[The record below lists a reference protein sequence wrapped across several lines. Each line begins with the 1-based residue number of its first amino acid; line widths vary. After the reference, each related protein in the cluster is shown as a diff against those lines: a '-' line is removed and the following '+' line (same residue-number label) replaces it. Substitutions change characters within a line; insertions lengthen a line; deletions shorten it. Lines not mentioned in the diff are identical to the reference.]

1 MRGDSGTAA
10 QTLVYTAEMYNY
22 GKETRASYDRT
33 RLLRSQRWN
42 TYPGPR
48 RDDPTAWKLAVMH
61 LAAKPFCEIDWDSVG
76 WHTELRT
83 VRGLAEAL
91 FGWLV

>member
-1 MRGDSGTAA
+1 MGYYSGH
-10 QTLVYTAEMYNY
+10 MS
-22 GKETRASYDRT
+22 RAD
-33 RLLRSQRWN
+33 LLRSQRWN
-42 TYPGPR
+42 TYSGPPVW

-61 LAAKPFCEIDWDSVG
+61 MAAKPFCEIDWASVG